1 MTRPRAVVAL
11 ASSAGGFHALSV
23 VLSALPRDVP
33 AAVVIVQH
41 LDRHHP
47 SVLAEL
53 LARRCRLAVRQASHG
68 DELREGV
75 ALVAPPDHHLL
86 VAPDASCSLTTTE
99 LVHFVRPS
107 ADLLF
112 ESVAAA
118 FGDAAT
124 AVVLS
129 GMGIDGS
136 LGIAAV
142 KERGGT
148 VIAQDGAAEFIGMP
162 AAAVA
167 TGIVDRVLPLERI
180 ADAIVDVVGSGAVR

>member
-1 MTRPRAVVAL
+1 MTPPRSVVAM
-11 ASSAGGFHALSV
+11 AASAGGFRALST
-23 VLSALPRDVP
+23 VLSGVPRDVP
-33 AAVVIVQH
+33 AAFVIVQH
-41 LDRHHP
+41 LDPNHP

-53 LARRCRLAVRQASHG
+53 LGRRCQLEVRQAAQ
-68 DELREGV
+68 DDDLREGL

-86 VAPDASCSLTTTE
+86 VSPEATCTLTTTE

-118 FGDAAT
+118 FGPAAT

-129 GMGIDGS
+129 GTGVDGS
-136 LGIAAV
+136 LGVAAV

-148 VIAQDGAAEFIGMP
+148 VIVQDSAQFGGMP
-162 AAAVA
+162 EAAVA
-167 TGIVDRVLPLERI
+167 TGIVDIVLPLDRI
-180 ADAIVDVVGSGAVR
+180 ARAVAEVVRTGAPR